1 MKTNFKKTVAL
12 LVVCFTA
19 MAFNDVKA
27 QTSYEYFVP
36 VAWEHQYGKSGGQP
50 VVGNVVK
57 LEADCPAAETGV
69 FNDFH
74 DHYKAYYS
82 KSRGFIGLNAENVR
96 GPYKSYDEASKAR
109 TKIIADFNYKWNPL
123 LITDFS
129 TSCNN

>member
-1 MKTNFKKTVAL
+1 MKTNFTKTVAL
-12 LVVCFTA
+12 LVVCFIA
-19 MAFNDVKA
+19 VAFNEVKA

-82 KSRGFIGLNAENVR
+82 KSRGFVGLNAANVR
-96 GPYKSYDEASKAR
+96 GPYKSYEEASKAR

-129 TSCNN
+129 TSCDK